1 MRMVPDGLGQAGGS
15 GGDLPASVR
24 VDACLKLIVEK
35 PGSRLRLAERHESG
49 AFRFR
54 MPRREA
60 GAIEAML
67 VNVAGGLAGGDR
79 VLLEAEVREGAS
91 LVLSSAAGERI
102 YRSGG
107 DETRISIDLRAEAN
121 ATLVWLPNETILHD
135 GARFRRDVSITLH
148 PRARLLFGEVIQ
160 LGRVASG
167 ERFRSGMMIDQWRV
181 SIGGRMA
188 FAEATRLEREM
199 LARSQRPG
207 GLGNAPFMAT
217 LLLAGEGAAD
227 RLAAIRQA
235 LVAEPSVMAAATAH
249 SGLVFA
255 RLLSEDD
262 VAQRRVFLSAIR
274 AASGDDLPL
283 PRVLMAGL

>member
-1 MRMVPDGLGQAGGS
+1 MRMALDGAGQAGGS

-24 VDACLKLIVEK
+24 VNARLRLAVERVDD
-35 PGSRLRLAERHESG
+35 RLRLAERHESG

-79 VLLEAEVREGAS
+79 ISLAAEARDGAS

-107 DETRISIDLRAEAN
+107 DETRISIALCAEAGAN
-121 ATLVWLPNETILHD
+121 LVWLPNETILHD
-135 GARFRRDVSITLH
+135 GAWLRRDINIALH
-148 PRARLLFGEVIQ
+148 PHARMLFGEVIQ

-167 ERFRSGMMIDQWRV
+167 ERFRSGTMVDLWRV
-181 SIGGRMA
+181 YVGGKLV
-188 FAEATRLEREM
+188 FAEATRLGGEL
-199 LARSQRPG
+199 LALSRRPG
-207 GLGNAPFMAT
+207 GLGNAPFMAS

-227 RLAAIRQA
+227 PLVAIRDALAA
-235 LVAEPSVMAAATAH
+235 EPTVMAGASAH

-262 VAQRRVFLSAIR
+262 VALRRVFLNAIR
-274 AASGDDLPL
+274 AASGANMPL
-283 PRVLMAGL
+283 PRVLMAG